1 MSAPSNLRR
10 AASHGGEPKVQGQ
23 SGTEAP
29 PRTVKRTRPED
40 PAEDPGLE
48 REECTRHSQADPRIR
63 RVLAVGYETRIAR
76 GHCSEKGNTS
86 QYNGRAY
93 VRQNPRR
100 RSVWSREALGVELIM
115 VITSLEPN
123 AKARCRPTPLAKV
136 RSMQLRSRPF
146 AKPAQVLH
154 DQLRM
159 CGAFASWKVRWRILH
174 VTVEETTH

>member
-76 GHCSEKGNTS
+76 GHCSEKGKHEPV
-86 QYNGRAY
+86 Q
-93 VRQNPRR
+93 RQ
-100 RSVWSREALGVELIM
+100 GVCAAES
-115 VITSLEPN
+115 T
-123 AKARCRPTPLAKV
+123 AKV
-136 RSMQLRSRPF
+136 RLVSGGLGR
-146 AKPAQVLH
+146 
-154 DQLRM
+154 
-159 CGAFASWKVRWRILH
+159 GADHGDNLVGA
-174 VTVEETTH
+174 